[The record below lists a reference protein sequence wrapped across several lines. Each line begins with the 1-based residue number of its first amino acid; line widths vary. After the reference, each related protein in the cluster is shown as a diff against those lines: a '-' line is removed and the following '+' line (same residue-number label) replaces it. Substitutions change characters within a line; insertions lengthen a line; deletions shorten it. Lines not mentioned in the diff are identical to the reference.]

1 MSIQLDLR
9 RALDVTI
16 VPHPAFVTHE
26 KRLGCLL
33 QDHKDGIEPGIE
45 MLLGPSRIGKSEIL
59 QRLAAQFPE
68 RREEGRLIKPVLLVS
83 VPTGTAPKDL
93 PISVLQALGIPV
105 PRERSRTGVL
115 FNMMLDKLKRA
126 ATMAILFDE
135 ASHLVDVGSRVP
147 LRQASDWFKSL
158 FDAARVSIVMSGVPR
173 LRRLL
178 DSNEQLYGRCRR
190 PLELMPYRWDR
201 ADERKIFAGCAQAF
215 LKVFDGHACPIQA
228 SMNTDSLMRHL
239 YAVSAGNV
247 GLLSNYFKALS
258 REVRAPGPLDLQAL
272 KHASEHVNLPAHGL
286 LPPFSRDHMPDE
298 RLMQLLMFE
307 LATYEI
313 VLPVDSPQSE
323 LAAHR
328 NQVSAVPA

>member
-1 MSIQLDLR
+1 MSLPLELR

-16 VPHPAFVTHE
+16 VPHPAFRAHE
-26 KRLGCLL
+26 DRLGHLL
-33 QDHKDGIEPGIE
+33 QEHRDGIEPGID

-59 QRLAAQFPE
+59 QRLAAHYPE
-68 RREEGRLIKPVLLVS
+68 RREDGRLIKPVLLVS
-83 VPTGTAPKDL
+83 VPAGTAPKDL
-93 PISVLQALGIPV
+93 PVSVIQALGVPV

-126 ATMAILFDE
+126 GTMAILFDE
-135 ASHLVDVGSRVP
+135 ASHLVDVGSRIP
-147 LRQASDWFKSL
+147 PRQASDWFKSL

-178 DSNEQLYGRCRR
+178 ESNEQLRGRCRR

-215 LKVFDGHACPIQA
+215 IRIFATHACPIEL
-228 SMNTDSLMRHL
+228 SMNTDMLMRHL

-247 GLLSNYFKALS
+247 GLLSHYFKALA
-258 REVRAPGPLDLQAL
+258 REVRAPGPLDLEAL
-272 KHASEHVNLPAHGL
+272 QRASEHVNLPAHGL
-286 LPPFSRDHMPDE
+286 LPPFSRAHMPDE
-298 RLMQLLMFE
+298 HLIQLLMSE

-313 VLPVDSPQSE
+313 VLPIDSPHAA

-328 NQVSAVPA
+328 NEVSAVPE

>member
-1 MSIQLDLR
+1 MSTQRDLR

-16 VPHPAFVTHE
+16 VPHPAFRARE
-26 KRLGCLL
+26 DLLGRLL
-33 QDHKDGIEPGIE
+33 QEHQEGIEPGID

-59 QRLAAQFPE
+59 QRLAAKYPE
-68 RREEGRLIKPVLLVS
+68 RREGGRLTKPVLLVS
-83 VPTGTAPKDL
+83 VPAGTAPKDL
-93 PISVLQALGIPV
+93 PISVIQALGVPV
-105 PRERSRTGVL
+105 PRERSRAGVL
-115 FNMMLDKLKRA
+115 FSMMLDKLKRA
-126 ATMAILFDE
+126 GTMAILFDE
-135 ASHLVDVGSRVP
+135 ASHLVDTGSRIQP
-147 LRQASDWFKSL
+147 RPASDWFKSL

-178 DSNEQLYGRCRR
+178 ESNEQLRGRCRR

-215 LKVFDGHACPIQA
+215 LKVFEGHACPIQT

-239 YAVSAGNV
+239 YAVSTGNI
-247 GLLSNYFKALS
+247 GLLSNYFKALA
-258 REVRAPGPLDLQAL
+258 REVRALGPLDLHAL
-272 KHASEHVNLPAHGL
+272 QRASEHVNLPAHGL

-298 RLMQLLMFE
+298 LLMQLLMSE

-313 VLPVDSPQSE
+313 VLPIDSPQTA

-328 NQVSAVPA
+328 NQVSAVPV